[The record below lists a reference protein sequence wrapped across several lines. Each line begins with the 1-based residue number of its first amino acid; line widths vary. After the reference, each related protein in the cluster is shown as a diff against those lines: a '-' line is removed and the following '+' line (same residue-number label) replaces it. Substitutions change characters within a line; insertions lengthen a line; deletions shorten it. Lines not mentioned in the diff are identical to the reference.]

1 MSPSLIFLYR
11 VGRWGGAV
19 SRDWVGDT
27 RCQLSG
33 RRCHH
38 LSKLASVETPLPFW
52 PVVSGPPKPS
62 DVLHDIMPLVN
73 KTVVC
78 TYDWLSKDVLSD
90 VLHTHIQ
97 KGTRRL
103 LEVLN
108 ISVTL
113 IGVIVSCVY
122 AYVQTHQITYI
133 KYVQVF
139 VCQLYLS

>member
-1 MSPSLIFLYR
+1 M
-11 VGRWGGAV
+11 
-19 SRDWVGDT
+19 
-27 RCQLSG
+27 
-33 RRCHH
+33 
-38 LSKLASVETPLPFW
+38 
-52 PVVSGPPKPS
+52 S
-62 DVLHDIMPLVN
+62 DVLHA
-73 KTVVC
+73 
-78 TYDWLSKDVLSD
+78 
-90 VLHTHIQ
+90 HTR

-139 VCQLYLS
+139 VCQLYLSDFSCVLQISLGPSTLEK